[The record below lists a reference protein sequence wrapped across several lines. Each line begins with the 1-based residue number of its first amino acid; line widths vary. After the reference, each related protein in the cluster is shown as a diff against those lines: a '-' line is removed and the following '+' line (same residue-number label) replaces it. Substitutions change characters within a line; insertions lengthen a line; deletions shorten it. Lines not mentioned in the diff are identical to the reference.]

1 MKELLKK
8 FRRAKIEYGQRLSLP
23 YASVVMAFVGMALG
37 IMSPRTQ
44 RTWGAGFAATL
55 GLVVFIS
62 YYSIFSIGLTLADSG
77 ALKVWIALWAPNI
90 LTTAIAAALVYKV
103 GTEQWQSVAEGA
115 QCTIE
120 KIANLVKRRKKA
132 A

>member
-1 MKELLKK
+1 MLALLPKS
-8 FRRAKIEYGQRLSLP
+8 GLL
-23 YASVVMAFVGMALG
+23 L
-37 IMSPRTQ
+37 
-44 RTWGAGFAATL
+44 AG
-55 GLVVFIS
+55 VS
-62 YYSIFSIGLTLADSG
+62 
-77 ALKVWIALWAPNI
+77 
-90 LTTAIAAALVYKV
+90 AIAAALVYKV